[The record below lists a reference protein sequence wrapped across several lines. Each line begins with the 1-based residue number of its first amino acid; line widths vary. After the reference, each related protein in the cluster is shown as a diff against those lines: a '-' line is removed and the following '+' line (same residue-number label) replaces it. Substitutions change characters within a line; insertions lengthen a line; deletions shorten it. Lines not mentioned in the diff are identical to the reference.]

1 MARRARKK
9 STRRA
14 QTKDKNTQN
23 RQLWL
28 WIGIAT
34 IVLLVGVAGFLLAGG
49 GNSST
54 PAAVEPTAPTAQEAP
69 VAGETLPPEISVDE
83 AYKLYQNGAFVL
95 DVRTPGE
102 WDEYHAPNTTLIPL
116 DELEAR
122 VNEVP
127 RDKQVVLVCRSG
139 NRSQVAYGILEQAGF
154 DNMTSMSGGLKAWR
168 SAGYPTE

>member
-1 MARRARKK
+1 MAKKAKKK
-9 STRRA
+9 STRRVH
-14 QTKDKNTQN
+14 TPDKNSRN
-23 RQLWL
+23 KQLWM

-34 IVLLVGVAGFLLAGG
+34 FVLLVGVAGFLIAGG

-54 PAAVEPTAPTAQEAP
+54 PAEAEQAAQTAP
-69 VAGETLPPEISVDE
+69 VASETLPPEISVDE
-83 AYKLYQNGAFVL
+83 AHTLYQNGAFVL

-139 NRSQVAYGILEQAGF
+139 NRSQVAYDILEQAGF

-168 SAGYPTE
+168 SAGYPVE

>member
-1 MARRARKK
+1 MAKKARRKSTR

-14 QTKDKNTQN
+14 QTQDKNSQN
-23 RQLWL
+23 QKLWL

-34 IVLLVGVAGFLLAGG
+34 IILLVGVAGFLMAGG
-49 GNSST
+49 GSSST
-54 PAAVEPTAPTAQEAP
+54 PAATAQTATEAP
-69 VAGETLPPEISVDE
+69 VSGETLPPEISVDE

-168 SAGYPTE
+168 SAGYPVE

>member
-1 MARRARKK
+1 MAKKAKKK
-9 STRRA
+9 STRRVH
-14 QTKDKNTQN
+14 TPDKNSRN
-23 RQLWL
+23 KQLWM

-34 IVLLVGVAGFLLAGG
+34 LVLLVGVAGFLIAGG
-49 GNSST
+49 GNSPT
-54 PAAVEPTAPTAQEAP
+54 PTAVAPTAQPAQEAP
-69 VAGETLPPEISVDE
+69 VSSETLPPEISVDK
-83 AYKLYQNGAFVL
+83 AYELYQNGAFVL
-95 DVRTPGE
+95 DVRTLGE

-116 DELEAR
+116 DELETR

-139 NRSQVAYGILEQAGF
+139 NRSQVAYDILKQAGF